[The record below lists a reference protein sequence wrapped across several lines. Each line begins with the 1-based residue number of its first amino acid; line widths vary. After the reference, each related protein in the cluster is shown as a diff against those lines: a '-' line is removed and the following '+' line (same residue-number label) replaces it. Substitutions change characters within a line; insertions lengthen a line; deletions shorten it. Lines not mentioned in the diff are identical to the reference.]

1 MTKKPRTFAHAKGLG
16 SFVWRCQ
23 TLVGARERVDVIYH
37 PPKFRNRL
45 PFELQCSATTH
56 FKGFVELS
64 SLLLYLGRFGAKK
77 MV

>member
-1 MTKKPRTFAHAKGLG
+1 MKIFRSEKRFSEGAPRAKVTPL
-16 SFVWRCQ
+16 
-23 TLVGARERVDVIYH
+23 THIIEADVIYH

-56 FKGFVELS
+56 FKGFAELS
-64 SLLLYLGRFGAKK
+64 SFPLYLGRFGARK